1 MSGLPGAFGYDLKDS
16 PALKVVQYRDIVVTL
31 AKTLFIKTGI
41 ARRAGP
47 AQPFP

>member
-16 PALKVVQYRDIVVTL
+16 SALKVVQYRDIIITL
-31 AKTLFIKTGI
+31 ANDLLIKTGI